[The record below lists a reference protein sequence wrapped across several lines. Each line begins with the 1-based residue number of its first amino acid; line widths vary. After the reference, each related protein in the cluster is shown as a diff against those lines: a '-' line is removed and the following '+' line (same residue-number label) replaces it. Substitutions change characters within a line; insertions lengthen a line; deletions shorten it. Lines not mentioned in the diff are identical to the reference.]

1 MTSKNFLSRVNFNF
15 KLYKHCKEISIL
27 YKKNTFQKC
36 LEILSTNKYTN
47 TLNIPAEI
55 SATYLS
61 KRIRL
66 INGFLGVDNCL
77 ANSMSLYLAISN
89 RQNVS
94 FIVGISKEFLEDSFS
109 HCWVEIKKIA
119 INEEDSIM
127 NYKSLINIH
136 K

>member
-1 MTSKNFLSRVNFNF
+1 MNPKSFLSRIDFNF

-36 LEILSTNKYTN
+36 LEILSTDKYIK
-47 TLNIPAEI
+47 TLDIPAEI

-61 KRIRL
+61 KRIKL
-66 INGFLGVDNCL
+66 INGFLGVNNCL

-89 RQNVS
+89 RKNVS
-94 FIVGISKEFLEDSFS
+94 FIVGVSKEFLEDSFS
-109 HCWVEIKKIA
+109 HSWVEIKNIA
-119 INEEDSIM
+119 INEEKSIM
-127 NYKSLINIH
+127 GYKALINIH

>member
-1 MTSKNFLSRVNFNF
+1 MNSKNFISRVNFNF
-15 KLYKHCKEISIL
+15 KLYKHCKEISTL

-36 LEILSTNKYTN
+36 LEILSTKKYTN
-47 TLNIPAEI
+47 TLNIPADI

-66 INGFLGVDNCL
+66 INRFLRVYNCL

-89 RQNVS
+89 RKNVS
-94 FIVGISKEFLEDSFS
+94 FIVGVSKEFLEDSFS
-109 HCWVEIKKIA
+109 HCWVEIKNIA
-119 INEEDSIM
+119 INEENSIM
-127 NYKSLINIH
+127 NYKPLINIH